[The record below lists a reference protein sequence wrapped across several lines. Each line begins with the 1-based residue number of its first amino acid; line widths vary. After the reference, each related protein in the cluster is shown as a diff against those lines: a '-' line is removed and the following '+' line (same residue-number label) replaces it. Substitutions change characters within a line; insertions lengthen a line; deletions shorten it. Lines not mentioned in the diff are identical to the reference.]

1 MGTSASL
8 APAELA
14 RARHHSYLLVSRLF
28 LDGLTTDLIPTL
40 RQIAA
45 LAAFL
50 PSTFDVDE
58 AAATHYELFGL
69 NIFPYE
75 AVFLEVGARGSAI
88 QLGGPATQRVEQHLQ
103 EANYPLP
110 SGDVS
115 ADHVGHELGLLA
127 HLSAAEAGAWKE
139 GRDEKARRIQLRQRD
154 FLQAHLLRWLP
165 SLVQAIKEHGQPF
178 YTALSDLALEL
189 VQDHALALPLSE
201 TVASFLQNNP
211 PPSLQDEKTG
221 LRQIARYLS
230 TPSHSGIY
238 LSRKAIGARA
248 RDLGLPHGF
257 GGREQMLENL
267 FRAAVQYD
275 SLRPLLGAL
284 DNVVLRWQDAYQ
296 QVFVDDLHRFVQP
309 WLARVAATHALLH
322 EMEAMSEDYD
332 E

>member
-14 RARHHSYLLVSRLF
+14 WARHHSYLLASRLF
-28 LDGLTTDLIPTL
+28 LDGLTTDLLPTL
-40 RQIAA
+40 SQIAA
-45 LAAFL
+45 FAAYL
-50 PSTFDVDE
+50 PSIFDVDE

-75 AVFLEVGARGSAI
+75 AVFLESSTGGSAI
-88 QLGGPATQRVEQHLQ
+88 QLGGPATQRVERHLQ
-103 EANYPLP
+103 QANYPLP

-115 ADHVGHELGLLA
+115 PDHVGHELGLLA
-127 HLSAAEAGAWKE
+127 HLSAAEAGAWKA

-165 SLVQAIKEHGQPF
+165 ALIQAINEHGQPF
-178 YTALSDLALEL
+178 YIALSDLALQL

-201 TVASFLQNNP
+201 TVAPFLQNNP
-211 PPSLQDEKTG
+211 APSLQDEKTG
-221 LRQIARYLS
+221 LRRIARYLS

-238 LSRKAIGARA
+238 LSRKAIGATA
-248 RDLGLPHGF
+248 RNLGLPRGF

-275 SLRPLLGAL
+275 SLRPLLGTL
-284 DNVVLRWQDAYQ
+284 DDNVLRWQDAYQ
-296 QVFVDDLHRFVQP
+296 QVFVADLQGYVQP
-309 WLARVAATHALLH
+309 WLARVTATHALLH
-322 EMEAMSEDYD
+322 EMQTVSENHD